1 MLKLKILTEHL
12 YFTFLYSNKYLST
25 NFATRLML
33 GLSFPIVWGILLKC
47 RKYNWNISYRWRQ
60 V

>member
-47 RKYNWNISYRWRQ
+47 RKYN
-60 V
+60 